1 MRKTVLV
8 TGDSSGIGR
17 AACQRLTAA
26 DWQVFGASRRPLD
39 SSDWTHLI
47 ADVRDEDS
55 VDRAVAA
62 ILAKTGRLDAV
73 VHCAGESF
81 VSPIE
86 EASLAEV
93 QRHFDLNVF
102 GTIRVLRSVLPQ
114 MRKQRAGKIV
124 VVGSIGGL
132 IGLPYQGYYSA
143 GKFALDGLVESLRPE
158 IAPFGIDAA
167 ILHPGDIDTELGQ
180 NRVRSAN
187 TDEQSPYFEAFERA
201 VEFFAAAEKAGSAPD
216 LVARSIERM
225 LNQKHMPVRV
235 VAGKAIEKFGVVAK
249 RLMHSRHFETLMSIA
264 YSAGN
269 QAKK

>member
-1 MRKTVLV
+1 MLKTVFV

-26 DWQVFGASRRPLD
+26 DWQVFGASQRPLD
-39 SSDWTHLI
+39 RCDWTHLI

-62 ILAKTGRLDAV
+62 ILAETDRLDAV

-102 GTIRVLRSVLPQ
+102 GTIRVIQSVLPQ
-114 MRKQRAGKIV
+114 MRQQRTGKII

-132 IGLPYQGYYSA
+132 IGLPFEGYYSA

-187 TDEQSPYFEAFERA
+187 TDEQSPYFDAYQRTVDFY
-201 VEFFAAAEKAGSAPD
+201 AAAEEAGSPPD
-216 LVARSIERM
+216 LVARSIEM
-225 LNQKHMPVRV
+225 LLNQKRMPVRAL
-235 VAGKAIEKFGVVAK
+235 AGKAIEKFGVVAK
-249 RLMHSRHFETLMSIA
+249 RLMPSRHFETLMSIA